1 MQNQTRSYL
10 SMDVYI
16 RNLLHRQN
24 CDFNYYCDFLYIDG
38 CSGEF
43 PDLYKF
49 AYARRV
55 FISNCVITSAASAS
69 LPNWIESLNIE
80 TCDIRELPAL
90 SSSLTRLRI
99 TRSTVET
106 LPALPA
112 KLSELVLEH
121 LPNLERLPALPLNL
135 GKLIF
140 IHTSVSKLPE
150 LPDKNLYVL
159 YCWDNRLESLP
170 YIPKGTGLMS
180 IRCYGNPFRKMPWID
195 LLHYSDS
202 RSNKRSE
209 SANNPTFKEGYYRD
223 GGFSSSKIKVDRDS
237 IETVRKFREMYYAVR
252 LREQFKRWLW
262 RPREREAMAELH
274 PSRIAEFVENVPPEK
289 MGITLDQFYRV
300 YVSSKN

>member
-1 MQNQTRSYL
+1 MQNQPRSYL

-16 RNLLHRQN
+16 RNLLHRQKN
-24 CDFNYYCDFLYIDG
+24 EFNYYCDFLYIDG

-69 LPNWIESLNIE
+69 LPNWIESLSIE

-90 SSSLTRLRI
+90 SSSLTRLMI

-112 KLSELVLEH
+112 KLSELILEH

-135 GKLIF
+135 GKLIC

-150 LPDKNLYVL
+150 LPDKNLYML
-159 YCWDNRLESLP
+159 YCWDNRLELLP
-170 YIPKGTGLMS
+170 YIPKGTGLAS

-195 LLHYSDS
+195 LLHY
-202 RSNKRSE
+202 
-209 SANNPTFKEGYYRD
+209 RD
-223 GGFSSSKIKVDRDS
+223 GGFSPSHIKVDRLS
-237 IETVRKFREMYYAVR
+237 IETVRRFREMYYAVR